1 MRADV
6 VALYDSFASDM
17 VLRFVTDVFSN
28 PVEEHT
34 LPLYHHAALL
44 AYRFF
49 LLGLVSIEL
58 LSCCSFA
65 HLVTFPL
72 LPIRFYLLFSFLF
85 LSLLLYVPILFH
97 MLLLRSSFFDFQF
110 SCCFYPAC
118 ICVLPLEGVL
128 PFHLDANG
136 VDREQSILLYLIYFF
151 HFQLSHNHG
160 HTGTV

>member
-34 LPLYHHAALL
+34 LPLYHHAVLL

-97 MLLLRSSFFDFQF
+97 VMLLRSSFF
-110 SCCFYPAC
+110 
-118 ICVLPLEGVL
+118 
-128 PFHLDANG
+128 
-136 VDREQSILLYLIYFF
+136 
-151 HFQLSHNHG
+151 
-160 HTGTV
+160 